1 MMPIRA
7 RPSGIPTAQ
16 PTITGR
22 FDFFLEGSAG
32 GGVDVEVGMGVGV
45 TEMTDVMTIVEMPFD
60 PEDTEVR

>member
-1 MMPIRA
+1 MIPMRA

-32 GGVDVEVGMGVGV
+32 GGVDVEVGVGV
-45 TEMTDVMTIVEMPFD
+45 TEMTDVMTMVEMPFD